1 MHKTT
6 LHLHT
11 AFTVDVVDPRVF
23 GGFLEHMGR
32 AVNDGIYN
40 PGSVHA
46 DDLGCRTD
54 VLEAV
59 KRLRFTAMRYPGG
72 NFVSGYHW
80 LDGVGPR
87 ESRPKV
93 RDLAW
98 QSIETNEFG
107 TNEFMELS
115 RRMGWTPMMAVNLGT
130 GTPEEARNLLEYCNI
145 EEGSKW
151 ADLRRQHG
159 VERPHD
165 IGLWCLGNEMDG
177 PWQIGHQPAES
188 YAIIAQQTAR
198 LMKMCDPNI
207 ELVVCGSCAPDLP
220 TYLEWDRKVLEH
232 CREEVEYL
240 SMHRYVGNVI
250 DANGELDA
258 DNGDTAEY
266 LAVTNSIDRQIEA
279 TDAVCLSAHHTKKTK
294 RRVHISVDEWN
305 IWYRA
310 RHGEHLDGKGKFAPH
325 LLEEHYNLEDALVA
339 AGFLNS
345 FIRHADSVKIANLAQ
360 IVNVIAPIF
369 TRGDE
374 MFLQTIF
381 YPIEMYTKRRTGTSL
396 QVRVDGPGY
405 ESKTYGY
412 ATYLDSSAILN
423 GEELSVFLVNRSL
436 DTPMEVQVRPAD
448 VSVVGFV
455 DAEILYGTDP
465 KANNTFET
473 PDVVRSEA
481 HCAHS
486 IHAGTATVTLP
497 PLSVYAGT
505 FRLAR

>member
-1 MHKTT
+1 MKTTT

-11 AFTVDVVDPRVF
+11 AFTVDHVDPRIF

-40 PGSVHA
+40 PGSAHA
-46 DDLGCRTD
+46 DDMGCRKD
-54 VLEAV
+54 VLAALR
-59 KRLRFTAMRYPGG
+59 RLRFTAMRYPGG

-87 ESRPKV
+87 EKRPRV

-107 TNEFMELS
+107 TNEFLTLS
-115 RRMGWTPMMAVNLGT
+115 KRMGWTPMMAVNLGT
-130 GTPEEARNLLEYCNI
+130 GGPEEARNWLEYTNI
-145 EEGSKW
+145 EGGSRW
-151 ADLRRQHG
+151 CDLRREHG
-159 VERPHD
+159 YEKPHNVR
-165 IGLWCLGNEMDG
+165 LWCLGNEMDG
-177 PWQIGHQPAES
+177 PWQIGHVPAET
-188 YAIIAQQTAR
+188 YAINAQQTAR
-198 LMKMCDPNI
+198 MMKMCDPTI

-232 CREEVEYL
+232 CKEEVEYL
-240 SMHRYVGNVI
+240 SLHRYVGN
-250 DANGELDA
+250 E
-258 DNGDTAEY
+258 DNDTPEF

-279 TDAVCLSAHHTKKTK
+279 TDSVCRSVWHTKKTK
-294 RRVHISVDEWN
+294 KRVYLSCDEWN

-325 LLEEHYNLEDALVA
+325 LLEEHYNMEDALVA

-369 TRGDE
+369 TRGDQ

-381 YPIEMYTKRRTGTSL
+381 YPIEMYSKRRNGVSL

-405 ESKTYGY
+405 ISRKYGTV
-412 ATYLDSSAILN
+412 TYLDSSAILDGDKLN
-423 GEELSVFLVNRSL
+423 VFLVNRNQEEPL
-436 DTPMEVQVRPAD
+436 EVRVALAD
-448 VSVVGFV
+448 RQIAGLI
-455 DAEILYGTDP
+455 DADYVAGADP
-465 KANNTFET
+465 KDTNTFDNPHRVQSCTHDEI
-473 PDVVRSEA
+473 VFNNGA
-481 HCAHS
+481 
-486 IHAGTATVTLP
+486 ATIILP
-497 PLSVYAGT
+497 PMSVYAGT
-505 FRLAR
+505 LQLA